1 MMLICMQCHR
11 VMIPDDEIRRQKVRR
26 SIVFFVHPDSDV
38 TVECLDGSNKYPPVN
53 PTQYLNMKLKASYF
67 Y

>member
-1 MMLICMQCHR
+1 M
-11 VMIPDDEIRRQKVRR
+11 VPDDEIKRQKVRR
-26 SIVFFVHPDSDV
+26 SIVFFVNPDSDV

-53 PTQYLNMKLKASYF
+53 ATEYLDMKLKASYF